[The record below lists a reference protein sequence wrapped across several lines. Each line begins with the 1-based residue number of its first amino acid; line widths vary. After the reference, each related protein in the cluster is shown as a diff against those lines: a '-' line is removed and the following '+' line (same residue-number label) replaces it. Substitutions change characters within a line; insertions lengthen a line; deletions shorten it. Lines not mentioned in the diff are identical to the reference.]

1 MNYKA
6 SPKVILRCSVIALAC
21 TLTPRPMH
29 AARPMITDDARIV
42 DVKSCQVESWQRRN
56 QGSLE
61 YWALPGCNFT
71 GNLEI
76 TFGGART
83 SDAAGTRATDVV
95 LQGKTLF
102 KTLETNGWGTGLAIG
117 AVRHPN
123 APGRS
128 IGEFYAYIPTSF
140 SMRNDSLIIHTNVGL
155 LHNNNT
161 HGTRVTAGLGGE
173 ISLAE
178 NTWLIA
184 ESFKQK
190 EGRPFFQA
198 GVRHWILP
206 NRVQIDAT
214 YGDRFGASEFGKNER
229 WFSIGL
235 RLLSPAFLP

>member
-128 IGEFYAYIPTSF
+128 IGEF
-140 SMRNDSLIIHTNVGL
+140 
-155 LHNNNT
+155 
-161 HGTRVTAGLGGE
+161 
-173 ISLAE
+173 
-178 NTWLIA
+178 
-184 ESFKQK
+184 
-190 EGRPFFQA
+190 
-198 GVRHWILP
+198 
-206 NRVQIDAT
+206 
-214 YGDRFGASEFGKNER
+214 
-229 WFSIGL
+229 
-235 RLLSPAFLP
+235 